1 MPKYERSF
9 PGSIG
14 TFLPYFHDNIMRSI
28 SATAEDGTDLTLG
41 DVRSAF
47 RVYERYSMFGGN
59 RVSMAVSIIEHQGM
73 LHASVITSGG
83 TQASFVKI
91 MPVGE
96 ITWLE
101 SAASVIDAY
110 ANPSQRPE

>member
-59 RVSMAVSIIEHQGM
+59 RVSMAVSISSPRARM
-73 LHASVITSGG
+73 MKKMTTPAM
-83 TQASFVKI
+83 A
-91 MPVGE
+91 
-96 ITWLE
+96 
-101 SAASVIDAY
+101 
-110 ANPSQRPE
+110 